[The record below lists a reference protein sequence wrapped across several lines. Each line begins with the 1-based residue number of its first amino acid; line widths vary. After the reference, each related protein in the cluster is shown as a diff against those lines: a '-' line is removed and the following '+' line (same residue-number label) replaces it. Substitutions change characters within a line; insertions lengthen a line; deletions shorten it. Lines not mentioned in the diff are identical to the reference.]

1 MSLCLRGQNGSGGYR
16 LAAHA
21 GESSLLKM
29 FWCYGEARGW
39 CYRPRGFPRRPA
51 NLCPIL
57 FDRAGKEGRSM
68 STRRYR
74 KVEAFGLFAG
84 AIDAMRRSGLRERIV
99 AIVRD
104 GEAIR

>member
-1 MSLCLRGQNGSGGYR
+1 
-16 LAAHA
+16 
-21 GESSLLKM
+21 
-29 FWCYGEARGW
+29 
-39 CYRPRGFPRRPA
+39 
-51 NLCPIL
+51 
-57 FDRAGKEGRSM
+57 M

>member
-1 MSLCLRGQNGSGGYR
+1 
-16 LAAHA
+16 
-21 GESSLLKM
+21 M
-29 FWCYGEARGW
+29 FWCHGEARGW

-51 NLCPIL
+51 NLSPIL